1 MVPVEIVWTMCF
13 ALEAASDRVSR
24 RIWGLAM
31 AMARGRGRAI
41 RERSDSRD
49 TIVNVN
55 VNVPSFNEMTDV
67 MITTDML
74 YYMT

>member
-1 MVPVEIVWTMCF
+1 MVPVEMVWTMCF
-13 ALEAASDRVSR
+13 ALEAASDKVSR
-24 RIWGLAM
+24 RIWGL

-55 VNVPSFNEMTDV
+55 VNVTLPSFDFDEMTSLSV
-67 MITTDML
+67 RLIR
-74 YYMT
+74 

>member
-1 MVPVEIVWTMCF
+1 MVPVEMVWTMCF

-24 RIWGLAM
+24 RIWGLVM

-55 VNVPSFNEMTDV
+55 VNVTLPSFDLDELTSLSV
-67 MITTDML
+67 RLIR
-74 YYMT
+74 

>member
-13 ALEAASDRVSR
+13 ALEAASDKVSR
-24 RIWGLAM
+24 RIRVWGL

-41 RERSDSRD
+41 RERSASRA

-74 YYMT
+74 YYMA

>member
-55 VNVPSFNEMTDV
+55 VNVNVPSFDEMTSASV
-67 MITTDML
+67 RLM
-74 YYMT
+74 

>member
-24 RIWGLAM
+24 RIRVWGL

-55 VNVPSFNEMTDV
+55 VNVTLPSFDFDEMTSLSV
-67 MITTDML
+67 RLIR
-74 YYMT
+74 